1 MVVEHVRELAKSVE
15 YFLTPSLRASTSSD
29 VTFQT
34 PRAFINS
41 IWIPSVAITIALSV
55 GLSRSLKKTPPSY
68 RFKRG
73 NSQVVPTA
81 LWEAELERDGS
92 APDVSLAADRAQVPQ
107 EQSPISTTH

>member
-1 MVVEHVRELAKSVE
+1 
-15 YFLTPSLRASTSSD
+15 SLRASTFSD

-81 LWEAELERDGS
+81 L
-92 APDVSLAADRAQVPQ
+92 
-107 EQSPISTTH
+107 